1 MAKQRTKFHE
11 HGLHD
16 DIKYKGV
23 LSFQGFQVLGWFCIT
38 ITVVM
43 TLMRVAVKINPDD
56 AQRFAGIGEVIS
68 YIAEMSLP
76 FLLMAN
82 FARILNNTEG
92 YKKQLLRNGGA
103 TLALV
108 LVFLVF
114 FNRYIVG
121 TIGLLLEDSSD
132 AHALVMTS
140 FYGINKNG
148 FFAFNI
154 FTDLLLCTLFMYFM
168 NARPQKVFTGKKI
181 LIFRAFAILPVGYE
195 VASLV
200 LKGLSAAGQVRIP
213 SWAFPLLTVKP
224 PMTFIVFMVMAI
236 YIKTREWRYCRH
248 GKTHEEYQTFLK
260 TNRNAWNFS
269 VFSAIILFV
278 AGVID
283 LIIFVVMILNQ
294 GGTAEGVN
302 ELIETETAMK
312 HTVAY
317 SVGFGK
323 SAILIIF
330 APIVLLFNYTKIP
343 KNKTVGMLIP
353 VIGIALIT
361 LIGIQGIYQ
370 LVSIAPIK
378 KIDGKTLTEVLDY
391 IFGMLSGM

>member
-1 MAKQRTKFHE
+1 MGKRVKFHE

-23 LSFQGFQVLGWFCIT
+23 FSFQSFQVLGWICIT

-43 TLMRVAVKINPDD
+43 ALMKVAVRVNPDD
-56 AQRFAGIGEVIS
+56 AQRFLGIADVIS

-82 FARILNNTEG
+82 FARILNNSEG

-103 TLALV
+103 AAGIA
-108 LVFLVF
+108 LVFLIF
-114 FNRYIVG
+114 FNRYVVG
-121 TIGLLLEDSSD
+121 TVGLLLEDASD
-132 AHALVMTS
+132 ANNLVMTS
-140 FYGINKNG
+140 FYGVNKRG

-154 FTDLLLCTLFMYFM
+154 FIDLLLCTLFMYFM
-168 NARPQKVFTGKKI
+168 NARPKRVFTGRKI
-181 LIFRAFAILPVGYE
+181 LIFRAFAILPVAYE
-195 VASLV
+195 VASLL

-213 SWAFPLLTVKP
+213 SWGFPLLSVKP
-224 PMTFIVFMVMAI
+224 PMTFIVFMMLAI

-248 GKTHEEYQTFLK
+248 GKTHEEYQEFLK

-269 VFSAIILFV
+269 VFTAVILFV

-283 LIIFVVMILNQ
+283 LIIFIVMVLNQ

-302 ELIETETAMK
+302 ALVESETAIK
-312 HTVAY
+312 NTVAY

-323 SAILIIF
+323 SLILMIF

-353 VIGIALIT
+353 VAGIALIA
-361 LIGIQGIYQ
+361 LIVVQGAYQ
-370 LVSIAPIK
+370 LISIAPIK
-378 KIDGKTLTEVLDY
+378 KLDGKSLTEALNY
-391 IFGMLSGM
+391 IFGLLSGQ

>member
-1 MAKQRTKFHE
+1 MSRRVKFHE

-23 LSFQGFQVLGWFCIT
+23 FSFQSFQVLGWICIT
-38 ITVVM
+38 IAVVM
-43 TLMRVAVKINPDD
+43 ALMKVAVRVNPDD
-56 AQRFAGIGEVIS
+56 AQRFLGIADVIS

-82 FARILNNTEG
+82 FARILNNSEG

-103 TLALV
+103 AAGIA
-108 LVFLVF
+108 LVFLIF

-121 TIGLLLEDSSD
+121 TVGLLLEDASD
-132 AHALVMTS
+132 ANNLVMTS
-140 FYGINKNG
+140 FYGVNKRG

-154 FTDLLLCTLFMYFM
+154 FIDLLLCTLFMYFM
-168 NARPQKVFTGKKI
+168 NARPKRVFTGKKI
-181 LIFRAFAILPVGYE
+181 LIFRAFAILPVAYE
-195 VASLV
+195 VVSLL

-213 SWAFPLLTVKP
+213 SWGFPLLSVKP
-224 PMTFIVFMVMAI
+224 PMTFIVFMMLAI

-248 GKTHEEYQTFLK
+248 GKTHEEYQEFLK

-269 VFSAIILFV
+269 VFTAVILFV

-283 LIIFVVMILNQ
+283 LIIFIVMVLNQ
-294 GGTAEGVN
+294 GGSAEGVN
-302 ELIETETAMK
+302 ALVESETAIK
-312 HTVAY
+312 NTVAY

-323 SAILIIF
+323 SLILMIF

-353 VIGIALIT
+353 VAGIALIA
-361 LIGIQGIYQ
+361 LIVVQGAYQ
-370 LVSIAPIK
+370 LISIAPIK
-378 KIDGKTLTEVLDY
+378 KLDGKSLTEALNY
-391 IFGMLSGM
+391 IFGLLSGQ

>member
-1 MAKQRTKFHE
+1 MGRRVKFHE

-23 LSFQGFQVLGWFCIT
+23 FSFQSFQVLGWICIT
-38 ITVVM
+38 VTVVM
-43 TLMRVAVKINPDD
+43 ALMKVAVRVNPED
-56 AQRFAGIGEVIS
+56 AQRFLGIADVIS

-82 FARILNNTEG
+82 FARILNNSEG

-103 TLALV
+103 AAGIA
-108 LVFLVF
+108 LVFLIF

-121 TIGLLLEDSSD
+121 TVGLLLEDASD
-132 AHALVMTS
+132 ANNLVMTS
-140 FYGINKNG
+140 FYGMNKRG

-154 FTDLLLCTLFMYFM
+154 FIDLLLCTLFMYFM
-168 NARPQKVFTGKKI
+168 NARPKRVFTGRKI
-181 LIFRAFAILPVGYE
+181 LIFRAFAILPVAYE
-195 VASLV
+195 VASLL

-213 SWAFPLLTVKP
+213 SWGFPLLSVKP
-224 PMTFIVFMVMAI
+224 PMTFIVFMMLAI

-248 GKTHEEYQTFLK
+248 GKTHEEYQEFLK

-269 VFSAIILFV
+269 VFTAVILFV

-283 LIIFVVMILNQ
+283 LIIFIVMVLNQ

-302 ELIETETAMK
+302 ALMESETAIK
-312 HTVAY
+312 NTVAY

-323 SAILIIF
+323 SLILMIF

-353 VIGIALIT
+353 VAGIALIA
-361 LIGIQGIYQ
+361 LIVVQGAYQ
-370 LVSIAPIK
+370 LISIAPIK
-378 KIDGKTLTEVLDY
+378 KMDGKSLTEALNY
-391 IFGMLSGM
+391 IFGLLSGQ

>member
-1 MAKQRTKFHE
+1 MGRHVKFHE

-23 LSFQGFQVLGWFCIT
+23 FSFQSFQVLGWICIT

-43 TLMRVAVKINPDD
+43 ALMKVAVRVNPED
-56 AQRFAGIGEVIS
+56 AQRFQGIADVIS

-82 FARILNNTEG
+82 FARILNNSEG

-103 TLALV
+103 AAGIA
-108 LVFLVF
+108 LVFLIF

-121 TIGLLLEDSSD
+121 TVGLLLEDASD
-132 AHALVMTS
+132 ANNLVMTS
-140 FYGINKNG
+140 FYGVNKRG

-154 FTDLLLCTLFMYFM
+154 FIDLLLCTLFMYFM
-168 NARPQKVFTGKKI
+168 NARPKRVFTGRKI
-181 LIFRAFAILPVGYE
+181 LIFRAFAILPVAYE
-195 VASLV
+195 VASLL

-213 SWAFPLLTVKP
+213 SWGFPLLSVKP
-224 PMTFIVFMVMAI
+224 PMTFIVFMMLAI

-248 GKTHEEYQTFLK
+248 GKTHEEYQEFLK

-269 VFSAIILFV
+269 VFTAVILFV

-283 LIIFVVMILNQ
+283 LIIFIVMVLNQ

-302 ELIETETAMK
+302 ALVESETAIK
-312 HTVAY
+312 NTVAY

-323 SAILIIF
+323 SLILMIF
-330 APIVLLFNYTKIP
+330 APIILLFNYTKIP

-353 VIGIALIT
+353 VVGIALIA
-361 LIGIQGIYQ
+361 LIVVQGAYQ
-370 LVSIAPIK
+370 LISIAPIK
-378 KIDGKTLTEVLDY
+378 KLDGKSLTEALNY
-391 IFGMLSGM
+391 IFGLLSGQ

>member
-1 MAKQRTKFHE
+1 MSRRVKFHE

-23 LSFQGFQVLGWFCIT
+23 FSFQSFQVLGWICIT
-38 ITVVM
+38 VAVVM
-43 TLMRVAVKINPDD
+43 ALMKVAVRVNPED
-56 AQRFAGIGEVIS
+56 AQRFLGIADVIS

-82 FARILNNTEG
+82 FARILNNSEG

-103 TLALV
+103 AAGIA
-108 LVFLVF
+108 LVFLIF

-121 TIGLLLEDSSD
+121 TVGLLLEDASD
-132 AHALVMTS
+132 ANNLVMTS
-140 FYGINKNG
+140 FYGVNKRG

-154 FTDLLLCTLFMYFM
+154 FIDLLLCTLFMYFM
-168 NARPQKVFTGKKI
+168 NARPKRVFTGKKI
-181 LIFRAFAILPVGYE
+181 LIFRAFAILPVAYE
-195 VASLV
+195 VVSLL

-213 SWAFPLLTVKP
+213 SWGFPLLSVKP
-224 PMTFIVFMVMAI
+224 PMTFIVFMMLAI

-248 GKTHEEYQTFLK
+248 GKTHEEYQEFLK

-269 VFSAIILFV
+269 VFTAVILFV

-283 LIIFVVMILNQ
+283 LIIFIVMVLNQ
-294 GGTAEGVN
+294 GGSAEGVN
-302 ELIETETAMK
+302 ALVESETAIK
-312 HTVAY
+312 NTVAY

-323 SAILIIF
+323 SLILMIF

-353 VIGIALIT
+353 VAGIALIA
-361 LIGIQGIYQ
+361 LIVVQGAYQ

-378 KIDGKTLTEVLDY
+378 KLDGKSLTEALNY
-391 IFGMLSGM
+391 IFGLLSGQ

>member
-1 MAKQRTKFHE
+1 MSRRVKFHE

-23 LSFQGFQVLGWFCIT
+23 FSFQSFQVLGWICIT
-38 ITVVM
+38 VAVVM
-43 TLMRVAVKINPDD
+43 ALMKVAVRVNPED
-56 AQRFAGIGEVIS
+56 AQRFLGIADVIS

-82 FARILNNTEG
+82 FARILNNSEG

-103 TLALV
+103 AAGIA
-108 LVFLVF
+108 LVFLIF

-121 TIGLLLEDSSD
+121 TVGLLLEDASD
-132 AHALVMTS
+132 ANNLVMTS
-140 FYGINKNG
+140 FYGVNKRG

-154 FTDLLLCTLFMYFM
+154 FIDLLLCTLFMYFM
-168 NARPQKVFTGKKI
+168 NARPKRVFTGKKI
-181 LIFRAFAILPVGYE
+181 LIFRAFAILPVAYE
-195 VASLV
+195 VVSLL

-213 SWAFPLLTVKP
+213 SWGFPLLSVKP
-224 PMTFIVFMVMAI
+224 PMTFIVFMMLAI

-248 GKTHEEYQTFLK
+248 GKTHEEYQEFLK

-269 VFSAIILFV
+269 VFTAVILFV

-283 LIIFVVMILNQ
+283 LIIFIVMVLNQ
-294 GGTAEGVN
+294 GGSAEGVN
-302 ELIETETAMK
+302 ALVESETAIK
-312 HTVAY
+312 NTVAY

-323 SAILIIF
+323 SLILMIF

-353 VIGIALIT
+353 VAGIALIA
-361 LIGIQGIYQ
+361 LIVVQGAYQ
-370 LVSIAPIK
+370 LISIAPIK
-378 KIDGKTLTEVLDY
+378 KLDGKSLTEALNY
-391 IFGMLSGM
+391 IFGLLSGQ

>member
-1 MAKQRTKFHE
+1 MGRRVKFHE

-23 LSFQGFQVLGWFCIT
+23 FSFQSFQVLGWICIT
-38 ITVVM
+38 VTVVM
-43 TLMRVAVKINPDD
+43 ALMKVAVRVNPED
-56 AQRFAGIGEVIS
+56 AQRFLGIADVIS

-82 FARILNNTEG
+82 FARILNNSEG

-103 TLALV
+103 AAGIA
-108 LVFLVF
+108 LVFLIF

-121 TIGLLLEDSSD
+121 TVGLLLEDASD
-132 AHALVMTS
+132 ANNLVMTS
-140 FYGINKNG
+140 FYGMNKRG

-154 FTDLLLCTLFMYFM
+154 FIDLLLCTLFMYFM
-168 NARPQKVFTGKKI
+168 NARPKRVFTGRKI
-181 LIFRAFAILPVGYE
+181 LIFRAFAILPVAYE
-195 VASLV
+195 VASLL

-213 SWAFPLLTVKP
+213 SWGFPLLSVKP
-224 PMTFIVFMVMAI
+224 PMTFIVFMMLAI

-248 GKTHEEYQTFLK
+248 GKTHEEYQEFLK

-269 VFSAIILFV
+269 VFTAVILFV

-283 LIIFVVMILNQ
+283 LIIFIVMVLNQ

-302 ELIETETAMK
+302 ALVESETAIK
-312 HTVAY
+312 NTVAY

-323 SAILIIF
+323 SLILMIF

-353 VIGIALIT
+353 VAGIALIA
-361 LIGIQGIYQ
+361 LIVVQGAYQ
-370 LVSIAPIK
+370 LISIAPIK
-378 KIDGKTLTEVLDY
+378 KMDGKSLTEALNY
-391 IFGMLSGM
+391 IFGLLSGQ

>member
-1 MAKQRTKFHE
+1 MSRRVKFHE

-23 LSFQGFQVLGWFCIT
+23 FSFQSFQVLGWICIT
-38 ITVVM
+38 VAVVM
-43 TLMRVAVKINPDD
+43 ALMKVAVRVNPED
-56 AQRFAGIGEVIS
+56 AQRFLGIADVIS

-82 FARILNNTEG
+82 FARILNNSEG

-103 TLALV
+103 AAGIA
-108 LVFLVF
+108 LVFLIF

-121 TIGLLLEDSSD
+121 TVGLLLEDASD
-132 AHALVMTS
+132 ANNLVMTS
-140 FYGINKNG
+140 FYGVNKRG

-154 FTDLLLCTLFMYFM
+154 FIDLLLCTLFMYFM
-168 NARPQKVFTGKKI
+168 NARPKRVFTGRKI
-181 LIFRAFAILPVGYE
+181 LIFRAFAILPVAYE
-195 VASLV
+195 VASLL

-213 SWAFPLLTVKP
+213 SWGFPLLSVKP
-224 PMTFIVFMVMAI
+224 PMTFIVFMMLAI

-248 GKTHEEYQTFLK
+248 GKTHEEYQEFLK

-269 VFSAIILFV
+269 VFTAVILFV

-283 LIIFVVMILNQ
+283 LIIFIVMVLNQ
-294 GGTAEGVN
+294 GGSAEGVN
-302 ELIETETAMK
+302 ALVESETAIK
-312 HTVAY
+312 NTVAY

-323 SAILIIF
+323 SLILMIF

-353 VIGIALIT
+353 VAGIALIA
-361 LIGIQGIYQ
+361 LIVVQGAYQ

-378 KIDGKTLTEVLDY
+378 KLDGKSLTEALNY
-391 IFGMLSGM
+391 IFGLLSGQ

>member
-1 MAKQRTKFHE
+1 MSRRVKFHE

-23 LSFQGFQVLGWFCIT
+23 FSFQSFQVLGWICIT
-38 ITVVM
+38 VAVVM
-43 TLMRVAVKINPDD
+43 ALMKVAVRVNPED
-56 AQRFAGIGEVIS
+56 AQRFLGIADVIS

-82 FARILNNTEG
+82 FARILNNSEG

-103 TLALV
+103 AAGIA
-108 LVFLVF
+108 LVFLIF

-121 TIGLLLEDSSD
+121 TVGLLLEDASD
-132 AHALVMTS
+132 ANNLVMTS
-140 FYGINKNG
+140 FYGVNKRG

-154 FTDLLLCTLFMYFM
+154 FIDLLLCTLFMYFM
-168 NARPQKVFTGKKI
+168 NARPKRVFTGRKI
-181 LIFRAFAILPVGYE
+181 LIFRAFAILPVAYE
-195 VASLV
+195 VASLL

-213 SWAFPLLTVKP
+213 SWGFPLLSVKP
-224 PMTFIVFMVMAI
+224 PMTFIVFMMLAI

-248 GKTHEEYQTFLK
+248 GKTHEEYQEFLK

-269 VFSAIILFV
+269 VFTAVILFV

-283 LIIFVVMILNQ
+283 LIIFIVMVLNQ

-302 ELIETETAMK
+302 ALVESETAIK
-312 HTVAY
+312 NTVAY

-323 SAILIIF
+323 SLILMIF

-353 VIGIALIT
+353 VAGIALIA
-361 LIGIQGIYQ
+361 LIVVQGAYQ

-378 KIDGKTLTEVLDY
+378 KLDGKSLTEALNY
-391 IFGMLSGM
+391 IFGLLSGQ

>member
-1 MAKQRTKFHE
+1 MSRRVKFHE

-23 LSFQGFQVLGWFCIT
+23 FSFQSFQVLGWICIT
-38 ITVVM
+38 VAVVM
-43 TLMRVAVKINPDD
+43 ALMKVAVRVNPED
-56 AQRFAGIGEVIS
+56 AQRFQGIADVIS

-82 FARILNNTEG
+82 FARILNNSEG

-103 TLALV
+103 AAGIA
-108 LVFLVF
+108 LVFLIF

-121 TIGLLLEDSSD
+121 TVGLLLEDASD
-132 AHALVMTS
+132 ANNLVMTS
-140 FYGINKNG
+140 FYGVNKRG

-154 FTDLLLCTLFMYFM
+154 FIDLLLCTLFMYFM
-168 NARPQKVFTGKKI
+168 NARPKRVFTGRKI
-181 LIFRAFAILPVGYE
+181 LIFRAFAILPVAYE
-195 VASLV
+195 VASLL

-213 SWAFPLLTVKP
+213 SWGFPLLSVKP
-224 PMTFIVFMVMAI
+224 PMTFIVFMMLAI

-248 GKTHEEYQTFLK
+248 GKTHEEYQEFLK

-269 VFSAIILFV
+269 VFTAVILFV

-283 LIIFVVMILNQ
+283 LIIFIVMVLNQ

-302 ELIETETAMK
+302 ALVESETAIK
-312 HTVAY
+312 NTVAY

-323 SAILIIF
+323 SLILMIF

-353 VIGIALIT
+353 VAGIALIA
-361 LIGIQGIYQ
+361 LIVVQGAYQ
-370 LVSIAPIK
+370 LISIAPIK
-378 KIDGKTLTEVLDY
+378 KLDGKSLTEALNY
-391 IFGMLSGM
+391 IFGLLSGQ

>member
-1 MAKQRTKFHE
+1 
-11 HGLHD
+11 LHD

-23 LSFQGFQVLGWFCIT
+23 FSFQSFQVLGWICIT
-38 ITVVM
+38 VTVVM
-43 TLMRVAVKINPDD
+43 ALMKVAVRVNPED
-56 AQRFAGIGEVIS
+56 AQRFLGIADVIS

-82 FARILNNTEG
+82 FARILNNSEG

-103 TLALV
+103 AAGIA
-108 LVFLVF
+108 LVFLIF

-121 TIGLLLEDSSD
+121 TVGLLLEDASD
-132 AHALVMTS
+132 ANNLVMTS
-140 FYGINKNG
+140 FYGMNKRG

-154 FTDLLLCTLFMYFM
+154 FIDLLLCTLFMYFM
-168 NARPQKVFTGKKI
+168 NARPKRVFTGRKI
-181 LIFRAFAILPVGYE
+181 LIFRAFAILPVAYE
-195 VASLV
+195 VASLL

-213 SWAFPLLTVKP
+213 SWGFPLLSVKP
-224 PMTFIVFMVMAI
+224 PMTFIVFMMLAI

-248 GKTHEEYQTFLK
+248 GKTHEEYQEFLK

-269 VFSAIILFV
+269 VFTAVILFV

-283 LIIFVVMILNQ
+283 LIIFIVMVLNQ

-302 ELIETETAMK
+302 ALVESETAIK
-312 HTVAY
+312 NTVAY

-323 SAILIIF
+323 SLILMIF

-353 VIGIALIT
+353 VAGIALIA
-361 LIGIQGIYQ
+361 LIVVQGAYQ
-370 LVSIAPIK
+370 LISIAPIK
-378 KIDGKTLTEVLDY
+378 KMDGKSLTEALNY
-391 IFGMLSGM
+391 IFGLLSGQ

>member
-1 MAKQRTKFHE
+1 MGRRVKFHE

-23 LSFQGFQVLGWFCIT
+23 FSFQSFQVLGWICIT
-38 ITVVM
+38 IAVVM
-43 TLMRVAVKINPDD
+43 ALMKVAVRVNPDD
-56 AQRFAGIGEVIS
+56 AQRFLGIADVIS

-82 FARILNNTEG
+82 FARILNNSEG

-103 TLALV
+103 AAGIA
-108 LVFLVF
+108 LVFLIF

-121 TIGLLLEDSSD
+121 TVGLLLEDASD
-132 AHALVMTS
+132 ANNLVMTS
-140 FYGINKNG
+140 FYGVNKRG

-154 FTDLLLCTLFMYFM
+154 FIDLLLCTLFMYFM
-168 NARPQKVFTGKKI
+168 NARPKRVFTGRKI
-181 LIFRAFAILPVGYE
+181 LIFRAFAILPVAYE
-195 VASLV
+195 VASLL

-213 SWAFPLLTVKP
+213 SWGFPLLSVKP
-224 PMTFIVFMVMAI
+224 PMTFIVFMMLAI

-248 GKTHEEYQTFLK
+248 GKTHEEYQEFLK

-269 VFSAIILFV
+269 VFTAVILFV

-283 LIIFVVMILNQ
+283 LIVFIVMVLNQ

-302 ELIETETAMK
+302 ALVESETAIK
-312 HTVAY
+312 NTVAY

-323 SAILIIF
+323 SMILMIF

-353 VIGIALIT
+353 VAGIALIA
-361 LIGIQGIYQ
+361 LIVVQGAYQ
-370 LVSIAPIK
+370 LISIAPIK
-378 KIDGKTLTEVLDY
+378 KLDGKSLTEALNY
-391 IFGMLSGM
+391 IFGLLSGQ

>member
-1 MAKQRTKFHE
+1 MGRRVKFHE

-23 LSFQGFQVLGWFCIT
+23 FSFQSFQVLGWICIT
-38 ITVVM
+38 IAVVM
-43 TLMRVAVKINPDD
+43 ALMKVAVRVNPDD
-56 AQRFAGIGEVIS
+56 AQRFLGIADVIS

-82 FARILNNTEG
+82 FARILNNSEG

-103 TLALV
+103 AAGIA
-108 LVFLVF
+108 LVFLIF

-121 TIGLLLEDSSD
+121 TVGLLLEDASD
-132 AHALVMTS
+132 ANNLVMTS
-140 FYGINKNG
+140 FYGVNKRG

-154 FTDLLLCTLFMYFM
+154 FIDLLLCTLFMYFM
-168 NARPQKVFTGKKI
+168 NARPKRVFTGRKI
-181 LIFRAFAILPVGYE
+181 LIFRAFAILPVAYE
-195 VASLV
+195 VASLL

-213 SWAFPLLTVKP
+213 SWGFPLLSVKP
-224 PMTFIVFMVMAI
+224 PMTFIVFMMLAI

-248 GKTHEEYQTFLK
+248 GKTHEEYQEFLK

-269 VFSAIILFV
+269 VFTAVILFV

-283 LIIFVVMILNQ
+283 LIIFIVMVLNQ

-302 ELIETETAMK
+302 ALVESETAIK
-312 HTVAY
+312 NTVAY

-323 SAILIIF
+323 SLILMIF

-353 VIGIALIT
+353 VAGIALIA
-361 LIGIQGIYQ
+361 LIVVQGAYQ
-370 LVSIAPIK
+370 LISIAPIK
-378 KIDGKTLTEVLDY
+378 KLDGKSLTEALNY
-391 IFGMLSGM
+391 IFGLLSGQ

>member
-1 MAKQRTKFHE
+1 MGRRVKFHE

-16 DIKYKGV
+16 DIKYKGIF
-23 LSFQGFQVLGWFCIT
+23 SFQSFQVLGWICIT
-38 ITVVM
+38 VAVVM
-43 TLMRVAVKINPDD
+43 ALMKVAVRVNPED
-56 AQRFAGIGEVIS
+56 AQRFQGIADVIS

-82 FARILNNTEG
+82 FARILNNSEG
-92 YKKQLLRNGGA
+92 YKKQLFRNGGA
-103 TLALV
+103 AAGIA
-108 LVFLVF
+108 LVFLIF

-121 TIGLLLEDSSD
+121 TVGLLLEDASD
-132 AHALVMTS
+132 ANNLVMTS
-140 FYGINKNG
+140 FYGVNKRG

-154 FTDLLLCTLFMYFM
+154 FIDLLLCTLFMYFM
-168 NARPQKVFTGKKI
+168 NARPKRVFTGRKI
-181 LIFRAFAILPVGYE
+181 LIFRAFAILPVAYE
-195 VASLV
+195 VASLL

-213 SWAFPLLTVKP
+213 SWGFPLLSVKP
-224 PMTFIVFMVMAI
+224 PMTFIVFMMLAI

-248 GKTHEEYQTFLK
+248 GKTHEEYQEFLK

-269 VFSAIILFV
+269 VFTAVILFV

-283 LIIFVVMILNQ
+283 LIIFIVMVLNQ

-302 ELIETETAMK
+302 ALVESETAIMN
-312 HTVAY
+312 TVAY

-323 SAILIIF
+323 SLILMIF

-353 VIGIALIT
+353 VAGIALIA
-361 LIGIQGIYQ
+361 LIVVQGAYQ
-370 LVSIAPIK
+370 LISIAPIK
-378 KIDGKTLTEVLDY
+378 KLDGKSLTEALNY
-391 IFGMLSGM
+391 IFGLLSGQ

>member
-1 MAKQRTKFHE
+1 MSRRVKFHE

-23 LSFQGFQVLGWFCIT
+23 FSFQSFQVLGWICIT
-38 ITVVM
+38 VAVVM
-43 TLMRVAVKINPDD
+43 ALMKVAVRVNPED
-56 AQRFAGIGEVIS
+56 AQRFLGIADVIS

-82 FARILNNTEG
+82 FARILNNSEG
-92 YKKQLLRNGGA
+92 YEKQLLRNGGA
-103 TLALV
+103 AAGIA
-108 LVFLVF
+108 LVFLIF

-121 TIGLLLEDSSD
+121 TVGLLLEDASD
-132 AHALVMTS
+132 ANNLVMTS
-140 FYGINKNG
+140 FYGVNKRG

-154 FTDLLLCTLFMYFM
+154 FIDLLLCTLFMYFM
-168 NARPQKVFTGKKI
+168 NARPKRVFTGKKI
-181 LIFRAFAILPVGYE
+181 LIFRAFAILPVAYE
-195 VASLV
+195 VVSLL

-213 SWAFPLLTVKP
+213 SWGFPLLSVKP
-224 PMTFIVFMVMAI
+224 PMTFIVFMMLAI

-248 GKTHEEYQTFLK
+248 GKTHEEYQEFLK

-269 VFSAIILFV
+269 VFTAVILFV

-283 LIIFVVMILNQ
+283 LIIFIVMVLNQ
-294 GGTAEGVN
+294 GGSAEGVN
-302 ELIETETAMK
+302 ALVESETAIK
-312 HTVAY
+312 NTVAY

-323 SAILIIF
+323 SLILMIF

-353 VIGIALIT
+353 VAGIALIA
-361 LIGIQGIYQ
+361 LIVVQGAYQ
-370 LVSIAPIK
+370 LISIAPIK
-378 KIDGKTLTEVLDY
+378 KLDGKSLTEALNY
-391 IFGMLSGM
+391 IFGLLSGQ

>member
-1 MAKQRTKFHE
+1 MSRRVKFHE

-23 LSFQGFQVLGWFCIT
+23 FSFQSFQVLGWICIT
-38 ITVVM
+38 VAVVM
-43 TLMRVAVKINPDD
+43 ALMKVAVRVNPED
-56 AQRFAGIGEVIS
+56 AQRFLGIADVIS

-82 FARILNNTEG
+82 FARILNNSEG

-103 TLALV
+103 AAGIA
-108 LVFLVF
+108 LVFLIF

-121 TIGLLLEDSSD
+121 TVGLLLEDASD
-132 AHALVMTS
+132 ANNLVMTS
-140 FYGINKNG
+140 FYGVNKRG

-154 FTDLLLCTLFMYFM
+154 FIDLLLCTLFMYFM
-168 NARPQKVFTGKKI
+168 NARPKRVFTGRKI
-181 LIFRAFAILPVGYE
+181 LIFRAFAILPVAYE
-195 VASLV
+195 VASLL

-213 SWAFPLLTVKP
+213 SWGFPLLSVKP
-224 PMTFIVFMVMAI
+224 PMTFVVFMMLAI

-248 GKTHEEYQTFLK
+248 GKTHEDYQVFLK

-269 VFSAIILFV
+269 VFTAVILFV

-283 LIIFVVMILNQ
+283 LIIFIVMVLNQ

-302 ELIETETAMK
+302 ALVESETAIK
-312 HTVAY
+312 NTVAY

-323 SAILIIF
+323 SVVLMLF

-343 KNKTVGMLIP
+343 KNKTVSMLVP
-353 VIGIALIT
+353 VVGIALIA
-361 LIGIQGIYQ
+361 LIVVQGAYQ

-378 KIDGKTLTEVLDY
+378 KLDGKSLTEALNY
-391 IFGMLSGM
+391 IFGLLSGQ

>member
-1 MAKQRTKFHE
+1 MSRRVKFHE

-23 LSFQGFQVLGWFCIT
+23 FSFQSFQVLGWICIT
-38 ITVVM
+38 IAVVM
-43 TLMRVAVKINPDD
+43 ALMKVAVRVNPDD
-56 AQRFAGIGEVIS
+56 AQRFLGIADVIS

-82 FARILNNTEG
+82 FARILNNSEG

-103 TLALV
+103 AAGIA
-108 LVFLVF
+108 LVFLIF

-121 TIGLLLEDSSD
+121 TVGLLLEDASD
-132 AHALVMTS
+132 ANNLVMTS
-140 FYGINKNG
+140 FYGVNKRG

-154 FTDLLLCTLFMYFM
+154 FIDLLLCTLFMYFM
-168 NARPQKVFTGKKI
+168 NARPKRVFTGRKI
-181 LIFRAFAILPVGYE
+181 LIFRAFAILPVAYE
-195 VASLV
+195 VASLL

-213 SWAFPLLTVKP
+213 SWGFPLLSVKP
-224 PMTFIVFMVMAI
+224 PMTFIVFMMLAI

-248 GKTHEEYQTFLK
+248 GKTHEEYQEFLK

-269 VFSAIILFV
+269 VFTAVILFV

-283 LIIFVVMILNQ
+283 LIIFIVMVLNQ
-294 GGTAEGVN
+294 GGSAEGVN
-302 ELIETETAMK
+302 ALVESETAIK
-312 HTVAY
+312 NTVAY

-323 SAILIIF
+323 SLILMIF

-353 VIGIALIT
+353 VAGIALIA
-361 LIGIQGIYQ
+361 LIVVQGAYQ
-370 LVSIAPIK
+370 LISIAPIK
-378 KIDGKTLTEVLDY
+378 KLDGKSLTEALNY
-391 IFGMLSGM
+391 IFGLLSGQ

>member
-1 MAKQRTKFHE
+1 MSRRVKFHE

-23 LSFQGFQVLGWFCIT
+23 FSFQSFQVLGWICIT
-38 ITVVM
+38 VAVVM
-43 TLMRVAVKINPDD
+43 ALMKVAVRVNPDD
-56 AQRFAGIGEVIS
+56 AQRFLGIADVIS

-82 FARILNNTEG
+82 FARILNNSEG

-103 TLALV
+103 AAGIA
-108 LVFLVF
+108 LVFLIF

-121 TIGLLLEDSSD
+121 TVGLLLEDASD
-132 AHALVMTS
+132 ANNLVMTS
-140 FYGINKNG
+140 FYGVNKRG

-154 FTDLLLCTLFMYFM
+154 FIDLLLCTLFMYFM
-168 NARPQKVFTGKKI
+168 NARPKRVFTGKKI
-181 LIFRAFAILPVGYE
+181 LIFRAFAILPVAYE
-195 VASLV
+195 VVSLL

-213 SWAFPLLTVKP
+213 SWGFPLLSVKP
-224 PMTFIVFMVMAI
+224 PMTFIVFMMLAI

-248 GKTHEEYQTFLK
+248 GKTHEEYQEFLK

-269 VFSAIILFV
+269 VFTAVILFV

-283 LIIFVVMILNQ
+283 LIIFIVMVLNQ
-294 GGTAEGVN
+294 GGSAEGVN
-302 ELIETETAMK
+302 ALVESETAIK
-312 HTVAY
+312 NTVAY

-323 SAILIIF
+323 SLILMIF

-353 VIGIALIT
+353 VAGIALIA
-361 LIGIQGIYQ
+361 LIVVQGAYQ
-370 LVSIAPIK
+370 LISIAPIK
-378 KIDGKTLTEVLDY
+378 KLDGKSLTEALNY
-391 IFGMLSGM
+391 IFGLLSGQ

>member
-1 MAKQRTKFHE
+1 MGRRVKFHE

-23 LSFQGFQVLGWFCIT
+23 FSFQSFQVLGWICIT
-38 ITVVM
+38 VAVVM
-43 TLMRVAVKINPDD
+43 ALMKVAVRVNPED
-56 AQRFAGIGEVIS
+56 AQRFLGIADVIS

-82 FARILNNTEG
+82 FARILNNSEG

-103 TLALV
+103 AAGIA
-108 LVFLVF
+108 LVFLIF

-121 TIGLLLEDSSD
+121 TVGLLLEDASD
-132 AHALVMTS
+132 ANNLVMTS
-140 FYGINKNG
+140 FYGMNKRG

-154 FTDLLLCTLFMYFM
+154 FIDLLLCTLFMYFM
-168 NARPQKVFTGKKI
+168 NARPKRVFTGRKI
-181 LIFRAFAILPVGYE
+181 LIFRAFAILPVAYE
-195 VASLV
+195 VASLL

-213 SWAFPLLTVKP
+213 SWGFPLLSVKP
-224 PMTFIVFMVMAI
+224 PMTFIVFMMLAI

-248 GKTHEEYQTFLK
+248 GKTHEEYQEFLK

-269 VFSAIILFV
+269 VFTAVILFV

-283 LIIFVVMILNQ
+283 LIIFIVMVLNQ

-302 ELIETETAMK
+302 ALVESETTIK
-312 HTVAY
+312 NTVAY

-323 SAILIIF
+323 SLILMIF

-353 VIGIALIT
+353 VAGIALIA
-361 LIGIQGIYQ
+361 LIVVQGAYQ
-370 LVSIAPIK
+370 LISIAPIK
-378 KIDGKTLTEVLDY
+378 KMDGKSLTEALNY
-391 IFGMLSGM
+391 IFGLLSGQ